1 MEASIATS
9 VLASA
14 LLRLSWIICISLTSG
29 WPATTSTIAPS
40 GPEWAKAETQC
51 MGGWFAGR
59 ASLWATFEIRSGASE
74 QKQGS
79 VLGFDESFLR
89 PFTRAVIEA
98 ATTRTAYR
106 ISMVGDTGSSN
117 VLRIVE
123 YVTEPGTALREIV
136 VTPYDNVMLIGAC
149 LADGQG
155 EKTLFQLPR
164 TDSFLRAFVGMAYR
178 ADETLRDTL
187 IDMERIARQR
197 SATLLSP
204 PAS

>member
-1 MEASIATS
+1 VQNTNIFTDRNLEAKTTISLISEPACFALFCGGALS
-9 VLASA
+9 APLPIDSLHLELASA
-14 LLRLSWIICISLTSG
+14 D
-29 WPATTSTIAPS
+29 
-40 GPEWAKAETQC
+40 
-51 MGGWFAGR
+51 WFAGR

-106 ISMVGDTGSSN
+106 LSMVGGSGSSN

-123 YVTEPGTALREIV
+123 YVTESGTALREIV

-149 LADGQG
+149 LADVQG

-164 TDSFLRAFVGMAYR
+164 TDSFLRAFAGMAYR

-187 IDMERIARQR
+187 TDMERIARQR